1 MMKPAVKSLLLAAT
15 ILSAP
20 AVAVAQSDANPM
32 VGGAEMS
39 AEMNIVENA
48 VNSADHT
55 TLVAAVQAAGLV
67 ETLSG
72 EGPFTVFAPTNDA
85 FDKLPAGTVDTLLM
99 PENKDQLTQ
108 VLTCHVVS
116 ANAMSDAIMGMIAD
130 DNGNHPVPTVGGCTL
145 AAKMD
150 GDNITLTDEQGN
162 VATVTIA
169 DVRQSN
175 GVIHVIDTVML
186 PAAEEAMADDAMT
199 DDAMADDAVADDAVA
214 DDAMADDATNEEQM
228 AGADGNPMVG
238 GAEMFANKNIIEN
251 AVNSPIHTTLVAAVK
266 QAGLV
271 ETLSGEGPFTVF
283 APTDDAFAALP
294 AGTVDTVMM
303 DENKD
308 QLTKILT
315 AHVIPGR
322 LTAAD
327 LTAGLSGDQFN
338 NFQTVSGD
346 ALSVQ
351 VTSGGNAYVFDENGN
366 AWEVTTADVMQ
377 SNGVIHVVEG
387 VLLPR

>member
-1 MMKPAVKSLLLAAT
+1 MKLSVKSLLLAAT
-15 ILSAP
+15 ILTIP
-20 AVAVAQSDANPM
+20 AGAFAQSGANPM

-39 AEMNIVENA
+39 MEMNIVENA

-67 ETLSG
+67 ETLSS
-72 EGPFTVFAPTNDA
+72 EGPFTVFAPTNAA
-85 FDKLPAGTVDTLLM
+85 FDKLPAGTVETLLM
-99 PENKDQLTQ
+99 PENKDQLTEI
-108 VLTCHVVS
+108 LTCHVVS
-116 ANAMSDAIMGMIAD
+116 ANAMSDAIVGMIAD
-130 DNGNHPVPTVGGCTL
+130 DNGNHPVATVGGCTL
-145 AAKMD
+145 SAKMD
-150 GDNITLTDEQGN
+150 GENITLTDEQGN

-186 PAAEEAMADDAMT
+186 PAAETAEADGTMT
-199 DDAMADDAVADDAVA
+199 DEQTMA
-214 DDAMADDATNEEQM
+214 E
-228 AGADGNPMVG
+228 DGNPMVG

-251 AVNSPIHTTLVAAVK
+251 AVNSPIHTTLVAAVT

-294 AGTVDTVMM
+294 DGTVATVMM

-327 LTAGLSGDQFN
+327 LTAGLSGDRFN
-338 NFQTVSGD
+338 HFETVSGD

-351 VTSGGNAYVFDENGN
+351 LSPAGNAYVFDENGN
-366 AWEVTTADVMQ
+366 AWQVTTADVMQ